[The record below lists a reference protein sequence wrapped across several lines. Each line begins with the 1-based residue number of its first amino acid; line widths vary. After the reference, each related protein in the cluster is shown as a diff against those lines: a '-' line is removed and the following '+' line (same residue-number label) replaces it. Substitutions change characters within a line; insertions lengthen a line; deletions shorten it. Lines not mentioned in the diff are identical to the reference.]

1 MQLEENFTIPFS
13 QQTVWAAFQNLELI
27 VSCLPGAKLIS
38 PASETPLQ
46 VGFQVK
52 LGPIV
57 ANFTGSAEVTFDAI
71 NHGGSFKGQ
80 GSDQKSNSRVK
91 GEAKFSLL
99 SIENN
104 HTKVIVNTEF
114 FLSGSLAQFG
124 RIGILKEVA
133 SIITAQFAEN
143 LKNNLELPIDSTET
157 VSSVNIIQD
166 KNTATSVSHTS
177 LNIFSLLFKLIT
189 NKLHIN
195 YFLKKS
201 KD

>member
-71 NHGGSFKGQ
+71 NHCGSFKGQ

-143 LKNNLELPIDSTET
+143 LKNNHKRRNNHPDTKKT
-157 VSSVNIIQD
+157 M
-166 KNTATSVSHTS
+166 HH
-177 LNIFSLLFKLIT
+177 IT
-189 NKLHIN
+189 PKP
-195 YFLKKS
+195 
-201 KD
+201 